1 MEIVLKIDNFE
12 GPLDL
17 LLHLIEKKKMKISEI
32 KISQIIDE
40 YLQFIEKAQSDS
52 LSVKVEFLEIA
63 SELLE
68 IKAVSILSVE
78 KEEEKEKD
86 LKRRLEDYK
95 VFKEVA
101 QVISS
106 IECEYNISYTRKEGR
121 KITKNIPKEFDLTSL
136 KLQDMFNS
144 YIKYLPKDEEYL
156 EIEVEKRYSLKEEMD
171 RIKVILYSSEKV
183 VLELFRRAE
192 NRTHLVYIFLA
203 ILDLY
208 RDGVILIEGE
218 SSLGGIKWNTI
229 IRYIHQKNMLVV

>member
-101 QVISS
+101 QVMSS

-144 YIKYLPKDEEYL
+144 YVKYLPKDEEYL

-218 SSLGGIKWNTI
+218 GNLKLF
-229 IRYIHQKNMLVV
+229 RRD

>member
-52 LSVKVEFLEIA
+52 LSIKVEFLEIA

-101 QVISS
+101 QVISN
-106 IECEYNISYTRKEGR
+106 IECEYNIAYTRKEGR

-136 KLQDMFNS
+136 KLQDIFSS
-144 YIKYLPKDEEYL
+144 YVKYLPKNEEYL

-171 RIKVILYSSEKV
+171 RIKVILYSSEKGIV
-183 VLELFRRAE
+183 ELFRRAE

-208 RDGVILIEGE
+208 RDGIILIEGE
-218 SSLGGIKWNTI
+218 GNLKLF
-229 IRYIHQKNMLVV
+229 RRD

>member
-101 QVISS
+101 QMISS

-144 YIKYLPKDEEYL
+144 YVKYLPKDEEYL

-218 SSLGGIKWNTI
+218 GNLKLF
-229 IRYIHQKNMLVV
+229 RRD

>member
-52 LSVKVEFLEIA
+52 LSIKVEFLEIA

-144 YIKYLPKDEEYL
+144 YVKYLPKDEEYL

-218 SSLGGIKWNTI
+218 GNLKLF
-229 IRYIHQKNMLVV
+229 RRD

>member
-101 QVISS
+101 GVISS

-144 YIKYLPKDEEYL
+144 YVKYLPKDEEYL

-218 SSLGGIKWNTI
+218 GNLKLF
-229 IRYIHQKNMLVV
+229 RRD

>member
-121 KITKNIPKEFDLTSL
+121 KITKNIPKEFDLTTL
-136 KLQDMFNS
+136 KLQDMLNS
-144 YIKYLPKDEEYL
+144 YVKYLPKDEEYL

-218 SSLGGIKWNTI
+218 GNLKLF
-229 IRYIHQKNMLVV
+229 RRD

>member
-40 YLQFIEKAQSDS
+40 YIQYIEKAQTDN
-52 LSVKVEFLEIA
+52 LGIKVEFLEIA

-68 IKAVSILSVE
+68 IKAVSILSVN

-86 LKRRLEDYK
+86 LKRRLKDYK

-101 QVISS
+101 TVIAT
-106 IECEYNISYTRKEGR
+106 IECEYNIAYTRGEGR
-121 KITKNIPKEFDLTSL
+121 KITKNIPKEFDLTTL
-136 KLQDMFNS
+136 KLQDVFNS
-144 YIKYLPKDEEYL
+144 YVKYLPKDEEFL

-171 RIKVILYSSEKV
+171 RIKVILYSAEKNV
-183 VLELFRRAE
+183 VDLFRRAE

-203 ILDLY
+203 VLDLY
-208 RDGVILIEGE
+208 RDGVISIEGE
-218 SSLGGIKWNTI
+218 GSLKLFRRG
-229 IRYIHQKNMLVV
+229 

>member
-52 LSVKVEFLEIA
+52 LRVKVEFLEIA

-95 VFKEVA
+95 VFKEIA

-144 YIKYLPKDEEYL
+144 YVKYLPKDEEYL

-218 SSLGGIKWNTI
+218 GNLKLF
-229 IRYIHQKNMLVV
+229 RRD

>member
-40 YLQFIEKAQSDS
+40 YLQFIERAQTDN
-52 LSVKVEFLEIA
+52 LSIKVEFLEIA

-68 IKAVSILSVE
+68 IKAISILSVE

-101 QVISS
+101 QVISQ
-106 IECEYNISYTRKEGR
+106 IECEFNISYTRKEGR
-121 KITKNIPKEFDLTSL
+121 KITKNIPKEFDLTTL

-144 YIKYLPKDEEYL
+144 YVKYLPKDEEFL

-171 RIKVILYSSEKV
+171 RIKVILYSSEKEV
-183 VLELFRRAE
+183 VELFRRAE

-203 ILDLY
+203 VLDLY
-208 RDGVILIEGE
+208 RDGIILIEGE
-218 SSLGGIKWNTI
+218 GNLKLF
-229 IRYIHQKNMLVV
+229 RRD

>member
-1 MEIVLKIDNFE
+1 
-12 GPLDL
+12 
-17 LLHLIEKKKMKISEI
+17 MKISEI

-40 YLQFIEKAQSDS
+40 YLQFIEKAQSDN
-52 LSVKVEFLEIA
+52 LGIKVEFLEIA

-68 IKAVSILSVE
+68 IKAVSILSVN

-101 QVISS
+101 TVIAT
-106 IECEYNISYTRKEGR
+106 IECEYNIAYTRGEGR
-121 KITKNIPKEFDLTSL
+121 KITKNIPKEFDLTTL
-136 KLQDMFNS
+136 KLQDVFNS
-144 YIKYLPKDEEYL
+144 YVKYLPKDEEYL

-171 RIKVILYSSEKV
+171 RIKVILYSAEKTV
-183 VLELFRRAE
+183 VDLFRRAE

-208 RDGVILIEGE
+208 RDGIISIEGE
-218 SSLGGIKWNTI
+218 GSLKLF
-229 IRYIHQKNMLVV
+229 RRD

>member
-17 LLHLIEKKKMKISEI
+17 LLHLVEKKKMKISEI

-40 YLQFIEKAQSDS
+40 YLQYIEKAQSDN
-52 LSVKVEFLEIA
+52 LGIKVEFLEIA

-68 IKAVSILSVE
+68 IKAISILSAN

-101 QVISS
+101 TVIAT
-106 IECEYNISYTRKEGR
+106 IECEYNISYTRAEGR
-121 KITKNIPKEFDLTSL
+121 KVTKNIPKEFDLTTL
-136 KLQDMFNS
+136 KLQDVFNS
-144 YIKYLPKDEEYL
+144 YVKYLPKDEEYL
-156 EIEVEKRYSLKEEMD
+156 EIEIEKRYSLKEEMD
-171 RIKVILYSSEKV
+171 RIKVILYSTEKTV
-183 VLELFRRAE
+183 VELFRRAE

-208 RDGVILIEGE
+208 RDGIISIEGE
-218 SSLGGIKWNTI
+218 GSLKLFRRG
-229 IRYIHQKNMLVV
+229 

>member
-101 QVISS
+101 QVISN

-144 YIKYLPKDEEYL
+144 YVKYLPKDEEYL

-183 VLELFRRAE
+183 VVDLFRRAE

-208 RDGVILIEGE
+208 RDGIILIEGE
-218 SSLGGIKWNTI
+218 GNLKLF
-229 IRYIHQKNMLVV
+229 RRD

>member
-17 LLHLIEKKKMKISEI
+17 LLHLIEKKKMRISEI

-40 YLQFIEKAQSDS
+40 YLQFIEKAKNNN
-52 LSVKVEFLEIA
+52 LGVKVEFLEIA

-68 IKAVSILSVE
+68 IKAISILNIE
-78 KEEEKEKD
+78 KEDEKEKN
-86 LKRRLEDYK
+86 LKKRLEDYRI
-95 VFKEVA
+95 FKEVA
-101 QVISS
+101 QTISQ

-121 KITKNIPKEFDLTSL
+121 KITKNIPKEFDLTTL

-144 YIKYLPKDEEYL
+144 YLKYLPKNEEFL
-156 EIEVEKRYSLKEEMD
+156 EIEIEKRYSLKDEMD
-171 RIKVILYSSEKV
+171 KIKIVLYSSEKEII
-183 VLELFRRAE
+183 ELFRRAE

-208 RDGVILIEGE
+208 RDGIILIEGDGN
-218 SSLGGIKWNTI
+218 LKLFRRN
-229 IRYIHQKNMLVV
+229 

>member
-40 YLQFIEKAQSDS
+40 YLQFVEKAQSNN
-52 LSVKVEFLEIA
+52 LAIKVEFLEIA

-68 IKAVSILSVE
+68 IKAVSILSVN

-95 VFKEVA
+95 IFKEVA
-101 QVISS
+101 AVIGT
-106 IECEYNISYTRKEGR
+106 IECEHNIAYTRGEGR
-121 KITKNIPKEFDLTSL
+121 KITKNIPKEFDLTTL
-136 KLQDMFNS
+136 KLQDVFNS
-144 YIKYLPKDEEYL
+144 YVKYLPKDEEYL

-171 RIKVILYSSEKV
+171 RIKVILYSTEKTIV
-183 VLELFRRAE
+183 ELFRRAE

-208 RDGVILIEGE
+208 RDGIISIEGE
-218 SSLGGIKWNTI
+218 GSLKLF
-229 IRYIHQKNMLVV
+229 RRD

>member
-136 KLQDMFNS
+136 KLQDVFNS
-144 YIKYLPKDEEYL
+144 YVKYLPKDEEYL

-218 SSLGGIKWNTI
+218 GNLKLF
-229 IRYIHQKNMLVV
+229 RRD

>member
-40 YLQFIEKAQSDS
+40 YLQFIEKAQSDN
-52 LSVKVEFLEIA
+52 LGIKVEFLEIA

-68 IKAVSILSVE
+68 IKAMSILSVE

-101 QVISS
+101 QVISQ

-121 KITKNIPKEFDLTSL
+121 KITKNIPKEFDLTTL

-144 YIKYLPKDEEYL
+144 YVKYLPKNEEFL
-156 EIEVEKRYSLKEEMD
+156 EIEIEKRYSLKEEMD
-171 RIKVILYSSEKV
+171 RIKVILYSSEKEV
-183 VLELFRRAE
+183 IDLFRRAE

-203 ILDLY
+203 VLDLY
-208 RDGVILIEGE
+208 RDGTILIEGE
-218 SSLGGIKWNTI
+218 GNLKLF
-229 IRYIHQKNMLVV
+229 RRD

>member
-40 YLQFIEKAQSDS
+40 YLQFIGKAQSDS

-144 YIKYLPKDEEYL
+144 YVKYLPKDEEYL

-218 SSLGGIKWNTI
+218 GNLKLF
-229 IRYIHQKNMLVV
+229 RRD

>member
-52 LSVKVEFLEIA
+52 LSIKVEFLEIA

-106 IECEYNISYTRKEGR
+106 IECEHNISYTRKEGR

-144 YIKYLPKDEEYL
+144 YVKYLPKDEEYL

-218 SSLGGIKWNTI
+218 GNLKLF
-229 IRYIHQKNMLVV
+229 RRD

>member
-40 YLQFIEKAQSDS
+40 YLQFIERAQTDN
-52 LSVKVEFLEIA
+52 LSIKVEFLEIA

-68 IKAVSILSVE
+68 IKAISILSVE

-101 QVISS
+101 QVISQ
-106 IECEYNISYTRKEGR
+106 IECEFNISYTRKEGR
-121 KITKNIPKEFDLTSL
+121 KITKNIPKEFDLTTL

-144 YIKYLPKDEEYL
+144 YVKYLPKDEEFL

-171 RIKVILYSSEKV
+171 RIKVILYSSEKE

-203 ILDLY
+203 VLDLY
-208 RDGVILIEGE
+208 RDGIILIEGE
-218 SSLGGIKWNTI
+218 GNLKLF
-229 IRYIHQKNMLVV
+229 RRD

>member
-144 YIKYLPKDEEYL
+144 YVKYLPKDEEYL

-183 VLELFRRAE
+183 VVDLFRRAE

-208 RDGVILIEGE
+208 RDGIILIEGE
-218 SSLGGIKWNTI
+218 GNLKLF
-229 IRYIHQKNMLVV
+229 RRD

>member
-17 LLHLIEKKKMKISEI
+17 LLHLIEKKKMRISEI

-40 YLQFIEKAQSDS
+40 YLQFIETAQTDN
-52 LSVKVEFLEIA
+52 LSIKVEFLEIA

-68 IKAVSILSVE
+68 IKAVSILSIE

-101 QVISS
+101 QVISQ

-121 KITKNIPKEFDLTSL
+121 KITKNIPKEFDLTTL

-144 YIKYLPKDEEYL
+144 YVKYLPKSEEFL

-171 RIKVILYSSEKV
+171 RIKVILYSSEKEV
-183 VLELFRRAE
+183 VDLFRRAE

-203 ILDLY
+203 VLDLY
-208 RDGVILIEGE
+208 RDGIILIEGE
-218 SSLGGIKWNTI
+218 GNLRLFRRG
-229 IRYIHQKNMLVV
+229 

>member
-78 KEEEKEKD
+78 KEAEKEKD

-144 YIKYLPKDEEYL
+144 YVKYLPKDEEYL

-218 SSLGGIKWNTI
+218 GNLKLF
-229 IRYIHQKNMLVV
+229 RRD

>member
-144 YIKYLPKDEEYL
+144 YAKYLPKDEEYL

-218 SSLGGIKWNTI
+218 GNLKLF
-229 IRYIHQKNMLVV
+229 RRD

>member
-40 YLQFIEKAQSDS
+40 YLQFVEKAQSDS

-101 QVISS
+101 GVISS

-121 KITKNIPKEFDLTSL
+121 KITINIPKEFDLTSL

-144 YIKYLPKDEEYL
+144 YVKYIPKDEEYL

-218 SSLGGIKWNTI
+218 GNLKLF
-229 IRYIHQKNMLVV
+229 RRD

>member
-1 MEIVLKIDNFE
+1 
-12 GPLDL
+12 
-17 LLHLIEKKKMKISEI
+17 MKISEI

-144 YIKYLPKDEEYL
+144 YVKYLPKDEEYL

-218 SSLGGIKWNTI
+218 GNLKLF
-229 IRYIHQKNMLVV
+229 RRD

>member
-40 YLQFIEKAQSDS
+40 YIHYIEKAQTDN
-52 LSVKVEFLEIA
+52 LGIKVEFLEIA

-68 IKAVSILSVE
+68 IKAVSILSVN

-101 QVISS
+101 TVIAT
-106 IECEYNISYTRKEGR
+106 IECEYNIAYTRGEGR
-121 KITKNIPKEFDLTSL
+121 KITKNIPKEFDLTTL
-136 KLQDMFNS
+136 KLQDVFNS
-144 YIKYLPKDEEYL
+144 YVKYLPKDEEFL

-171 RIKVILYSSEKV
+171 RIKVILYSAEKNV
-183 VLELFRRAE
+183 VDLFRRAE

-203 ILDLY
+203 VLDLY
-208 RDGVILIEGE
+208 RDGVISIEGE
-218 SSLGGIKWNTI
+218 GSLKLFRRG
-229 IRYIHQKNMLVV
+229 

>member
-40 YLQFIEKAQSDS
+40 YLQFIEKAQSDN
-52 LSVKVEFLEIA
+52 LGIKVEFLEIA

-68 IKAVSILSVE
+68 IKAVSILSVN

-101 QVISS
+101 TVIAT
-106 IECEYNISYTRKEGR
+106 IECEYNIAYTRGEGR
-121 KITKNIPKEFDLTSL
+121 KITKNIPKEFDLTTL
-136 KLQDMFNS
+136 KLQDVFNS
-144 YIKYLPKDEEYL
+144 YVKYLPKDEEYL

-171 RIKVILYSSEKV
+171 RIKVILYSAEKTV
-183 VLELFRRAE
+183 VDLFRRAE

-208 RDGVILIEGE
+208 RDGIISIEGE
-218 SSLGGIKWNTI
+218 GSLKLF
-229 IRYIHQKNMLVV
+229 RRD

>member
-17 LLHLIEKKKMKISEI
+17 LLHLVEKKKMKISEI

-40 YLQFIEKAQSDS
+40 YLQFIQKAKSDN
-52 LSVKVEFLEIA
+52 LGIKVEFLEIA

-68 IKAVSILSVE
+68 IKAISILSVN

-95 VFKEVA
+95 IFKEVA
-101 QVISS
+101 SVIST
-106 IECEYNISYTRKEGR
+106 IECEYNVSYTRGEGR
-121 KITKNIPKEFDLTSL
+121 KVTKNIPNEFDLTTL
-136 KLQDMFNS
+136 KLQDVFNS
-144 YIKYLPKDEEYL
+144 YVKYLPKDEDFL
-156 EIEVEKRYSLKEEMD
+156 EIEIEKRYSLKEEMD
-171 RIKVILYSSEKV
+171 RIKVILYSTEKTIV
-183 VLELFRRAE
+183 ELFGRAE

-208 RDGVILIEGE
+208 RDGFIQIEDEGN
-218 SSLGGIKWNTI
+218 LKLLRRN
-229 IRYIHQKNMLVV
+229 

>member
-144 YIKYLPKDEEYL
+144 YVKYLPKDEEYL

-218 SSLGGIKWNTI
+218 GNLKLF
-229 IRYIHQKNMLVV
+229 RRD